1 MEEHLAETAQHW
13 QAPEHAPR
21 QAAVR
26 RTLAAPNRFTEEAL
40 AFALNQQMRLATPEA
55 LRQWAPEAGAA
66 PCTVAVLHADD
77 TPLAGFQDLLAVLLA
92 GHRYVGVLPEASPAL
107 LPAFAEDLRQRAP
120 GLPVRFAMAEEA
132 LAEADVVIAEEGEEQ
147 LAEVAAQCDARGLPE
162 ERRLLRRPR
171 YAAAVLDGRES
182 DEERDGLAEDV
193 LLFGGA
199 SGGVRLLY
207 APRNENPDAVLDAFA
222 RFRAVFPV
230 HPDVPGALEMQRAFL
245 AAGDQPHAYG
255 EGLEFLMSKG
265 APVLQPPGHVRWA
278 EYETL
283 EAAGAWTEE
292 HAAALSFV
300 VARARVAR
308 QLPGAVPVRSFGT
321 AHRLG
326 LGEGPGDAAAFLA
339 ALS

>member
-1 MEEHLAETAQHW
+1 M
-13 QAPEHAPR
+13 PEYAPR

-40 AFALNQQMRLATPEA
+40 AFALNQQMRLVKPEA
-55 LRQWAPEAGAA
+55 LRRWMPETAAA
-66 PCTVAVLHADD
+66 PRTTAVAHAGD

-120 GLPVRFAMAEEA
+120 GLPVRFATTEEA
-132 LAEADVVIAEEGEEQ
+132 LAEADLVIAEGDEER
-147 LAEVAAQCDARGLPE
+147 LAELAAQCDAQGLSE
-162 ERRLLRRPR
+162 ARRFLRRPR

-207 APRNENPDAVLDAFA
+207 APRSENPDAVLDAFA

-255 EGLEFLMSKG
+255 EGLEFLVSKG
-265 APVLQPPGHVRWA
+265 TPVLQPPGHVRWA
-278 EYETL
+278 EYEAL
-283 EAAGAWTEE
+283 EAVGAWIEE
-292 HAAALSFV
+292 RAPALSFV
-300 VARARVAR
+300 VARAQVAR
-308 QLPGAVPVRSFGT
+308 QLPGAVPVRPFGT
-321 AHRLG
+321 AHRRG
-326 LGEGPGDAAAFLA
+326 LGEAPGDAAAFLD